1 MDAQIGFFVYTRC
14 HALKSSKYIKH
25 TCIGLLCT
33 HNNPLK
39 HLCVHEH
46 HKGLL
51 QTHNTQLKDF
61 DVQNTFIEDFC
72 INIMFI

>member
-14 HALKSSKYIKH
+14 HALESSKYRKH

-39 HLCVHEH
+39 DLCVHETP
-46 HKGLL
+46 
-51 QTHNTQLKDF
+51 QRTIMNT
-61 DVQNTFIEDFC
+61 
-72 INIMFI
+72 